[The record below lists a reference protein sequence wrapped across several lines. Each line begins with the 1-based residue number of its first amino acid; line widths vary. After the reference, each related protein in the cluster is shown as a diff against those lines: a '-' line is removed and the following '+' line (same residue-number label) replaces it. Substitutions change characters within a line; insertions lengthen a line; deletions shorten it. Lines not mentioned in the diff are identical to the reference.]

1 MNPAIS
7 GLWPALMHPLN
18 TQGTL
23 DCVLAIAHA
32 NAMLVAGCD
41 GVTLFGTTGE
51 GPAFSVSE
59 RMALL
64 DAMLAA
70 GVRADQMVVTI
81 SAVAL
86 PDAIALGRHALARGV
101 QRQMLMPPFYFKQ
114 PRDAGIVQAVSEVV
128 QGIGSE
134 DLRLVL
140 YHFPAISAAGFSH
153 AAISELLQLHPK
165 QIVGVKDSSADLP
178 HTLGLVAAFPTLSVL
193 VGAESHVAPVMRAG
207 GAGTICGLANLAPN
221 LMRRIVSAPATL
233 SVADQQLMTHLLAV
247 HAVLPG
253 LPFVPVC
260 KTMLAEQCGNDDWL
274 KVRAPLCKLEPHEE
288 QAVRQAYRAI
298 ADLLQAC

>member
-7 GLWPALMHPLN
+7 GLWPALLHPLN
-18 TQGTL
+18 TQGAL
-23 DCVLAIAHA
+23 DTALALSHA
-32 NAMLVAGCD
+32 KAMLVSGSD

-51 GPAFSVSE
+51 GPAFSVAE

-64 DAMLAA
+64 DAMLAS
-70 GVRADQMVVTI
+70 GVRADQIVVTI

-86 PDAIALGRHALARGV
+86 PDAIALGRHALASGV

-114 PRDAGIVQAVSEVV
+114 PRDAGIVQAVSDVV

-140 YHFPAISAAGFSH
+140 YHFPAISTAGFSH
-153 AAISELLQLHPK
+153 AAISELLRLYPK
-165 QIVGVKDSSADLP
+165 QIVGVKDSSGDLP

-193 VGAESHVAPVMRAG
+193 VGSEPHIAPVMRAG

-221 LMRRIVSAPATL
+221 LLRRMVSAPAAL
-233 SVADQQLMTHLLAV
+233 SAGDEQLMTRLLAV

-253 LPFVPVC
+253 LPFVPVY
-260 KTMLAEQCGNDDWL
+260 KAMLAEQSGDVHWL
-274 KVRAPLCKLEPHEE
+274 KVRAPLSSLEPHEE
-288 QAVRQAYRAI
+288 QAVRRAYRDI
-298 ADLLQAC
+298 ADLLLAC

>member
-7 GLWPALMHPLN
+7 GLWPALLHPL
-18 TQGTL
+18 TTEGAL
-23 DCVLAIAHA
+23 DSVLAIAHA
-32 NAMLVAGCD
+32 KAMLAAGCE

-51 GPAFSVSE
+51 GPAFSMSE

-70 GVRADQMVVTI
+70 GVRADQLVVTI

-86 PDAIALGRHALARGV
+86 PEAIALGRHALERGV

-114 PRDAGIVQAVSEVV
+114 PRDAGIVQAVSDVV

-134 DLRLVL
+134 DLRLML
-140 YHFPAISAAGFSH
+140 YHFPAISTAGFSH
-153 AAISELLQLHPK
+153 VAISELLRRHPK
-165 QIVGVKDSSADLP
+165 QIVGVKDSSGDLP
-178 HTLGLVAAFPTLSVL
+178 HTLGLAAAFPTLSVL
-193 VGAESHVAPVMRAG
+193 VGAESHIAPVMRAG

-221 LMRRIVSAPATL
+221 LMRRIVSAPAAL
-233 SVADQQLMTHLLAV
+233 SVADEQLMTRLLAV

-260 KTMLAEQCGNDDWL
+260 KTILAEQSGNDNWL
-274 KVRAPLCKLEPHEE
+274 KVRAPLSELEPLEE
-288 QAVRQAYRAI
+288 QAVRQTYLAI
-298 ADLLQAC
+298 ADLLPAC

>member
-7 GLWPALMHPLN
+7 GLWPALLHPL
-18 TQGTL
+18 TAEGAF
-23 DCVLAIAHA
+23 DSVLAIAHA
-32 NAMLVAGCD
+32 KAMLAAGSE

-51 GPAFSVSE
+51 GPAFSVTE

-70 GVRADQMVVTI
+70 GVRADQLVVTI

-86 PDAIALGRHALARGV
+86 PEAIALGRHALERGV

-114 PRDAGIVQAVSEVV
+114 PRDAGIVQAVSDVV

-134 DLRLVL
+134 VLRLVL
-140 YHFPAISAAGFSH
+140 YHFPAISTAGFSH
-153 AAISELLQLHPK
+153 AAISELLRRHPK
-165 QIVGVKDSSADLP
+165 QIVAVKDSSADLP

-193 VGAESHVAPVMRAG
+193 VGAEPHIAPVMRAG

-221 LMRRIVSAPATL
+221 LVRRIVSTPMVL
-233 SVADQQLMTHLLAV
+233 SASDEQLMSRLLAV
-247 HAVLPG
+247 LAVLPN

-260 KTMLAEQCGNDDWL
+260 KTMLAEKSSNDNWL
-274 KVRAPLCKLEPHEE
+274 KVRAPLSELESYEE
-288 QAVRQAYRAI
+288 QAVRKAYRDI
-298 ADLLQAC
+298 ADLLQAS